1 MLQVF
6 IKTENKDKIM
16 RVLLLGGAGYIGTHV
31 ALAFIRRGDTVG
43 IYDNLSSGFKENLLP
58 ESNFY
63 QGDILDTTRLDEVLA
78 LGWDAIVHLAAF
90 KAAGESMTNPAKYSI
105 NNITGSLNII
115 IGCTNNKIQNFVL
128 SSSAAV
134 YGEPTYVPID
144 ENHPTN
150 PENYYGY
157 TKLAIERHLEWYSK
171 LKGLH
176 YASLRYFNAAGYD
189 PEGKMTGIERDPA
202 NLIPVV
208 MEAAVGKRDS
218 LLIFG
223 DDYDTRDGTG
233 VRDYVHVTD
242 LADGHVKA
250 VDYLIEKNKN
260 LTVNLG
266 SAQGLSVLELLN
278 EAKKVSGRDIPSEV
292 TARRPGD
299 PAGLVASSAKA
310 KKLLGWEPEF
320 SSIESIIS
328 TTWAVYKKEFL

>member
-1 MLQVF
+1 
-6 IKTENKDKIM
+6 M
-16 RVLLLGGAGYIGTHV
+16 RVLLFGGAGYIGTH
-31 ALAFIRRGDTVG
+31 AAMAFVNRGDSVG
-43 IYDNLSSGFKENLLP
+43 IYDNLSSGFKKNILP
-58 ESNFY
+58 ETTLY
-63 QGDILDTTRLDEVLA
+63 LGDILDPARLNEVLA
-78 LGWDAIVHLAAF
+78 LGWDAVVHLAAF
-90 KAAGESMTNPAKYSI
+90 KAAGESMVNPAKYSI
-105 NNITGSLNII
+105 NNISGSLNII
-115 IGCTNNKIQNFVL
+115 IGCINNHIPSFVL

-134 YGEPTYVPID
+134 YGEPEYVPID

-189 PEGKMTGIERDPA
+189 PDGNMCGIERDPA
-202 NLIPVV
+202 NLIPVI
-208 MEAAVGKRDS
+208 MEAAVGKRGS
-218 LLIFG
+218 LNIFG

-250 VDYLIEKNKN
+250 VDYLLAKNKN
-260 LTVNLG
+260 ITVNLG
-266 SAQGLSVLELLN
+266 SEQGLSVLELLN
-278 EAKKVSGRDIPSEV
+278 EAKKVSGRDIPSV
-292 TARRPGD
+292 ITARRPGD

-310 KKLLGWEPEF
+310 KDLLGWTPAF

-328 TTWAVYKKEFL
+328 TTWEVYKKEFL

>member
-1 MLQVF
+1 
-6 IKTENKDKIM
+6 M
-16 RVLLLGGAGYIGTHV
+16 RVLLFGGAGYIGTHV
-31 ALAFIRRGDTVG
+31 ALAFINRGDTVG

-58 ESNFY
+58 ESTFY
-63 QGDILDTTRLDEVLA
+63 QGDILDTTRLDEVLK
-78 LGWDAIVHLAAF
+78 LGWDAVVHLAAF
-90 KAAGESMTNPAKYSI
+90 KAAGESMTNPSKYSV

-115 IGCTNNKIQNFVL
+115 IGCTNNNIQNFVL

-134 YGEPTYVPID
+134 YGEPAYIPID

-157 TKLAIERHLEWYSK
+157 TKLAVERHLEWYSK

-189 PEGKMTGIERDPA
+189 PDGKMTGIERDPA
-202 NLIPVV
+202 NLIPII
-208 MEAAVGKRDS
+208 MEAAVGKRKS

-250 VDYLIEKNKN
+250 VDYIIAKNKN

-266 SAQGLSVLELLN
+266 SEQGLSVLELLN
-278 EAKKVSGRDIPSEV
+278 ESIKVSGRDIPSEI

-310 KKLLGWEPEF
+310 KELLGWEPKF
-320 SSIESIIS
+320 STIESIIS
-328 TTWAVYKKEFL
+328 TTWALYKKEFL